1 MTARCARCQAPMDC
15 RPGDGCWCEAVPA
28 RLPLAGEGCLCPA
41 CLDAAIKAAEQKKGR
56 SEERP
61 R

>member
-1 MTARCARCQAPMDC
+1 MDC